1 MQGSQETGRKQNS
14 TGFPMPNFG
23 PFPRSATQ
31 LAWRD
36 QFRSVFTAFI
46 NDSLNHR
53 SMFFVF
59 LCDVFLYLSTGIG
72 YPLMAKRTMRQSHL
86 LKPR

>member
-1 MQGSQETGRKQNS
+1 
-14 TGFPMPNFG
+14 MPNFG
-23 PFPRSATQ
+23 PLPCSATQ

-36 QFRSVFTAFI
+36 QLRSVFTAFI

-53 SMFFVF
+53 SMLFVF
-59 LCDVFLYLSTGIG
+59 LCYVFLYLSTGIG
-72 YPLMAKRTMRQSHL
+72 YPLMTKRTMRQSHL

>member
-1 MQGSQETGRKQNS
+1 MQGSPKTGRKQNS

-23 PFPRSATQ
+23 PLPCSATQ

-36 QFRSVFTAFI
+36 QLRSVFTAFI

-53 SMFFVF
+53 SMLFVF
-59 LCDVFLYLSTGIG
+59 LCYVFLYLSTGIG